1 MRTNNA
7 TANRRAEILTLTA
20 KYKTA
25 NQLVWSTECIRIAGT
40 ATMKRYRIIDNLRS
54 RLSRKSIAWYE
65 MAYNLINNI
74 TK

>member
-1 MRTNNA
+1 MRTNNV
-7 TANRRAEILTLTA
+7 TVSSRIEILALIS

-65 MAYNLINNI
+65 MSYNLINNI
-74 TK
+74 NK

>member
-1 MRTNNA
+1 MKTNNV
-7 TANRRAEILTLTA
+7 TVSSRAEILSLTA

-74 TK
+74 NK